1 MKFADLLLLP
11 RTATGRIDQQAA
23 RDALPDVPYDVLE
36 QVIVDHGANDDF
48 QRQYGHLELETI
60 VWELR
65 RIEASVLI
73 AATVFNDFAP
83 WFESVTRRTGRALTA
98 GWRCIDTREAVV
110 EHWRE
115 HLTWIR
121 APVFLQ
127 GGPDGSAATLHLVE
141 GHTRLAV
148 LRGLV
153 DLQVVKPESAHEAWI
168 GLPRRSSTSA
178 G

>member
-11 RTATGRIDQQAA
+11 QTATGRIDQEAA
-23 RDALPDVPYDVLE
+23 RDALPDMPYDVLE

-48 QRQYGHLELETI
+48 QRQYGHLDLEVI
-60 VWELR
+60 GWELR
-65 RIEASVLI
+65 RTEASALI

-83 WFESVTRRTGRALTA
+83 WFESVARRTRHVLNA

-110 EHWRE
+110 DHWRE

-127 GGPDGSAATLHLVE
+127 VGPGGSAATLHLVE

-153 DLQVVKPESAHEAWI
+153 DLRVVKPESTHEAWI
-168 GLPRRSSTSA
+168 GVPRSL
-178 G
+178 